1 MSQPPPPSEPRSLP
15 RLGVSVCLWRAGEV
29 LLVERGKPPNLGL
42 WSLPGGHVEFGE
54 PLRVAAARELFEET
68 ALKADIGEVVDVL
81 DIIRRDANGI
91 IERHYAVTVFLATW
105 RDGEPRAGDDAAR
118 AAWCRPDAIADLP
131 HTENLPR
138 ILERARG
145 MITPD

>member
-1 MSQPPPPSEPRSLP
+1 MSLPPPPSDPRSYP

-29 LLVERGKPPNLGL
+29 LLVERGRPPNLGL

-68 ALKADIGEVVDVL
+68 ALKADIGAVVDVL

-105 RDGEPRAGDDAAR
+105 RAGEPRAGDDAAQ
-118 AAWCRPDAIADLP
+118 AAWYRPDAIADLP
-131 HTENLPR
+131 HTDSLPR
-138 ILERARG
+138 ILARAQA